1 MREGGSLKNTF
12 ADRLNR
18 TTMKTG
24 QFSGIHRDS
33 TVFRI
38 TYTIIS
44 VRDSAE
50 SEDLLFANSGVFQLP
65 IESISVSEDGT

>member
-1 MREGGSLKNTF
+1 MREGGSLKNAF

>member
-1 MREGGSLKNTF
+1 MREGGSLKNAF

-44 VRDSAE
+44 LRDSAE
-50 SEDLLFANSGVFQLP
+50 SEDLLFANLEYSNSLSNLYLR
-65 IESISVSEDGT
+65 E